1 MFNAITDV
9 PGILV
14 GHDTDLENATG
25 CTVILCPPEGA
36 VAGVDARGPAPG
48 TRETDL
54 LRPGHLVER
63 AHAIVLA
70 GGSAFGLDAASGVMK
85 FLEEKNIGHDTRVA
99 RIPIVPAAIIFDLGI
114 GSAEIRPTPYSG
126 YRASLA
132 ATGGV
137 VAEGNV
143 GAGTGA
149 TVGKILGAQN
159 AMKGGLGTASVQIVN
174 DVIVAALVVVNALGD
189 VVDPST
195 GAVLAGTRNPSGTG
209 FLDSARA
216 ITQTPARPPT
226 IATNTT
232 IGVIATNAAFTKE
245 QINLVAM
252 MAQDGIARAIRPAH
266 TLYDG
271 DVLFALSAGKLPGDV
286 SAIGHA
292 AAEMV
297 AEAIVRAVNAAESL
311 HGIPS
316 ADDLGLPRRREER

>member
-36 VAGVDARGPAPG
+36 TAGVETRGPAPG

-63 AHAIVLA
+63 AHAILLA
-70 GGSAFGLDAASGVMK
+70 GGSAFGLDAAGGVMK
-85 FLEEKNIGHDTRVA
+85 FLEENNIGHDTRIA
-99 RIPIVPAAIIFDLGI
+99 RVPIVPAAIIFDLGI
-114 GSAEIRPTPYSG
+114 GSAIIRPTSYSG

-132 ATGGV
+132 AAGGA

-149 TVGKILGAQN
+149 TVGKILGAPS
-159 AMKGGLGTASVQIVN
+159 AMKGGLGTASVKIAN
-174 DVIVAALVVVNALGD
+174 DVIVGALVVVNSLGD

-195 GAVLAGTRNPSGTG
+195 GAILAGTRNPAGG
-209 FLDSARA
+209 FLDSARM
-216 ITQTPARPPT
+216 ITQAPARPPT

-232 IGVIATNAAFTKE
+232 IGVVATNAAFTKE

-271 DVLFALSAGKLPGDV
+271 DVLFALSAGNQPGDV
-286 SAIGHA
+286 SAVGHA

-316 ADDLGLPRRREER
+316 ATDLGLPQRRKER